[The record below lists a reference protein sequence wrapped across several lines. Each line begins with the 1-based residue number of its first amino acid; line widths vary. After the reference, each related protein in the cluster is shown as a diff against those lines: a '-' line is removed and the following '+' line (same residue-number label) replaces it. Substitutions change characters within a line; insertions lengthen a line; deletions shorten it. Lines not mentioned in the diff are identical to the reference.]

1 MQYTNESTNTNRTKQ
16 TNTNNNKQK
25 YEINNY
31 IWTTDEQEKQKFLK
45 NALKRTQ
52 TNKQTNTFLKTV

>member
-1 MQYTNESTNTNRTKQ
+1 MMQYTNESTNTNRTKQ

-31 IWTTDEQEKQKFLK
+31 I
-45 NALKRTQ
+45 
-52 TNKQTNTFLKTV
+52 